1 LIPFAAV
8 ITPAT
13 LSVYTD
19 LQNSTV
25 TGAYLN
31 FSDPLFAVVVDLHQY
46 PGNPYANAYERPDIL
61 VTRLSLA
68 TAVQGSILSIPPPLP
83 NSSYS
88 LEFDGPALKCDDANS
103 TELDMFAQAYKDW
116 AALNWGSVNYL
127 MYAAWVGYTMGFLNI
142 TCLNSQA
149 VCGSRMLASL
159 DNGVPEPK
167 LTTIY
172 VAGNRNSSAGEYI
185 PNNGTGDWSSAPDF
199 TLLKCVL
206 HNTSY
211 VVDVNLHDRTEQL
224 VKVRKKEYLNPI
236 SALGS
241 FSRAENNTVEFL
253 NYQSLMDCLGR
264 ILVGAIISS
273 PIPIMSGPVNDDPY
287 ILTSSTQFLLTSLVE
302 AADLQND
309 ETFALSLNDSTSEP
323 ALLNRHRDW
332 YLKDGVE
339 ELFQNMTLSLLSAPR
354 FQ

>member
-1 LIPFAAV
+1 
-8 ITPAT
+8 
-13 LSVYTD
+13 
-19 LQNSTV
+19 V

-31 FSDPLFAVVVDLHQY
+31 FSDPGFAVVWY
-46 PGNPYANAYERPDIL
+46 PHGEEYDTGHPYANNYEQPDIL

-103 TELDMFAQAYKDW
+103 TEWDMFVQAYKDW
-116 AALNWGSVNYL
+116 TALNSNTYL
-127 MYAAWVGYTMGFLNI
+127 IYGAWVGSNMDILNI
-142 TCLNSQA
+142 SCLNGQA
-149 VCGSRMLASL
+149 VCTQGMLASL
-159 DNGVPEPK
+159 DSGGGEPE
-167 LTTIY
+167 LSTIY
-172 VAGNRNSSAGEYI
+172 VAGNRNSSAGAYLSWM
-185 PNNGTGDWSSAPDF
+185 NNGTGGWNSAPDF

-211 VVDVNLHDRTEQL
+211 VVDVNLHGRTEQL
-224 VKVRKKEYLNPI
+224 VKVRTKEYLNPI
-236 SALGS
+236 IALDS
-241 FSRAENNTVEFL
+241 SRPPQNDTVESL
-253 NYQSLMDCLGR
+253 NYQSLMDCLGGV
-264 ILVGAIISS
+264 LVGAITSMILPKSS
-273 PIPIMSGPVNDDPY
+273 PAKHSSHLLVA
-287 ILTSSTQFLLTSLVE
+287 SSTRFLLTSLVE
-302 AADLQND
+302 AADLQSD
-309 ETFALSLNDSTSEP
+309 ENFAIGVNDSTSES